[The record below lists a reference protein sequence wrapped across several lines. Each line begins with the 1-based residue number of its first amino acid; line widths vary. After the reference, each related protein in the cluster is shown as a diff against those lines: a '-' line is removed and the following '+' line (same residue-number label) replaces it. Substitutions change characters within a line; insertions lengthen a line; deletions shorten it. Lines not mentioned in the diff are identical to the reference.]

1 MPNGSRPVTGIP
13 HTCVVGGPPPK
24 TCDKKRR
31 PRRVSVLWYT
41 LGLLSRPRAQ
51 RKQAALKLAAEKAAA
66 EAAAAEKAVALRA
79 CACRVRSWPT
89 KARPWLYEA
98 STYLSSYDEWYTF
111 SLPTLMLINNDNNVL
126 QWFMDH
132 ARPRVHRPRS
142 ALSSRI
148 HAAYLSRV
156 STVPTVRTV
165 PPSSRSSLFH
175 LDRPAQAMGFFDSI
189 PFMLH
194 AHIMFAFRQQGY
206 CVVLGLAAV

>member
-1 MPNGSRPVTGIP
+1 MKPSSWARASPSGTPSASSADRARNASRRRSSWLQ
-13 HTCVVGGPPPK
+13 
-24 TCDKKRR
+24 RR
-31 PRRVSVLWYT
+31 PQRTLQRQRRQWRCAPAPVVC
-41 LGLLSRPRAQ
+41 GRGQ
-51 RKQAALKLAAEKAAA
+51 R
-66 EAAAAEKAVALRA
+66 
-79 CACRVRSWPT
+79 RS

-111 SLPTLMLINNDNNVL
+111 SLPSLILINNDNNVL

>member
-1 MPNGSRPVTGIP
+1 M
-13 HTCVVGGPPPK
+13 
-24 TCDKKRR
+24 
-31 PRRVSVLWYT
+31 SVLWYT

-111 SLPTLMLINNDNNVL
+111 SLPSLILINNDHNVL